1 MKFHHSVIVAIL
13 CALPISAQAQSA
25 NEAEPGLMVE
35 LNAVQDVEG
44 ACRLTFLVEN
54 ETQASIDS
62 ASYQVVIF
70 DASGVFE
77 RLTLFGFRELPAG
90 RPRVRQFDVRN
101 ITCDNLGR
109 VLINGVSSCIVDGSE
124 SNICDQTPTLRSRTE
139 VELLG

>member
-1 MKFHHSVIVAIL
+1 MKFYRTVLAAIV
-13 CALPISAQAQSA
+13 CALPIAAQAQSESDA
-25 NEAEPGLMVE
+25 TPGLMVE

-54 ETQASIDS
+54 ETETSIDA

-70 DASGVFE
+70 DAAGVFE

-101 ITCDNLGR
+101 ITCENLGR
-109 VLINGVSSCIVDGSE
+109 VLINGVSSCVVGGSE